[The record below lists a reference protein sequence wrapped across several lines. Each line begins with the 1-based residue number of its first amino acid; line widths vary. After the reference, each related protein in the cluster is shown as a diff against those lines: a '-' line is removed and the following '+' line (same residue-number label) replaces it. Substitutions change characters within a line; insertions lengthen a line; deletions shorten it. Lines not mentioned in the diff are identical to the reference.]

1 MKKVTKKKS
10 VSKAKTAPAKKS
22 APRKLKIAAK
32 PAPEKYAPVSVEV
45 YTDEKAKT
53 AVVKIW
59 TAFDGFVPAK
69 QLSK

>member
-10 VSKAKTAPAKKS
+10 ASKPKKASLKKAPARKSKS
-22 APRKLKIAAK
+22 APK
-32 PAPEKYAPVSVEV
+32 PAVEKYAPVSVEV

-69 QLSK
+69 TLK